1 MLMKCIFLKLKSLA
15 GDKGVTCKQ
24 IYIVRIP
31 DILTIH
37 SPAEIYTQLLG
48 VFQREVMTGA
58 KSNCLKKV
66 S

>member
-1 MLMKCIFLKLKSLA
+1 MLMKCIFRKLKNLA

-37 SPAEIYTQLLG
+37 SSAEIYTQLLG
-48 VFQREVMTGA
+48 VFQRELMTGA
-58 KSNCLKKV
+58 KSNYLKKV